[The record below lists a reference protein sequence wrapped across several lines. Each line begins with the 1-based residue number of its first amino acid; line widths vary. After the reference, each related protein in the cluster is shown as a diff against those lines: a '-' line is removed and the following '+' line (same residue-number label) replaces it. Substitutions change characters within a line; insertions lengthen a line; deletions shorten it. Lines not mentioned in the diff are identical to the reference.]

1 MAPKFGKASSA
12 TKRSK
17 KPLQNSGHFAL
28 SATDR
33 SRSLS
38 KPSLSPL
45 SQLYEQK
52 PFGFSPSSP
61 RTLLQSQAVAGLRED
76 VRLQE
81 MSSYVTSRGG
91 SSLPVLTPEV
101 PIAAADPT
109 FRKSYSSSR
118 GFKGR
123 SEDVLAG
130 LPPSYAQHMNQTHL
144 SQHETFGSLPDL
156 PGYSF
161 RSTTGE
167 FAPLRG
173 TQGGASRATA
183 TRGERTGVHWRE
195 IEDERSTHE
204 SESEQHRAPSR
215 PSTRETAAGLRA
227 EGLETSE
234 QQSRRLARRTP
245 EHSLEE
251 AEGLGARRARTPP
264 LPKNLSMPNLHER
277 HDTEA
282 AKGYDRQV
290 DRWLRRLMVDV
301 NISHKSLPESSAR
314 SQICTHLEK
323 VHGWFDRSK
332 KASTFLKQSAGCE
345 KPPVPSK
352 QVTNYLPMD
361 HPVPPGSMYW
371 ERPEKLIPKP
381 KGEEDMEATSAN
393 DATTDLESSVDTL
406 LDVLDL

>member
-61 RTLLQSQAVAGLRED
+61 RTLLQSRAVAGLRED

-215 PSTRETAAGLRA
+215 PSTRETAAGLRHS
-227 EGLETSE
+227 EGSSKAPT
-234 QQSRRLARRTP
+234 ARFIYCI
-245 EHSLEE
+245 ELQ
-251 AEGLGARRARTPP
+251 
-264 LPKNLSMPNLHER
+264 N
-277 HDTEA
+277 
-282 AKGYDRQV
+282 
-290 DRWLRRLMVDV
+290 
-301 NISHKSLPESSAR
+301 
-314 SQICTHLEK
+314 
-323 VHGWFDRSK
+323 
-332 KASTFLKQSAGCE
+332 
-345 KPPVPSK
+345 
-352 QVTNYLPMD
+352 
-361 HPVPPGSMYW
+361 
-371 ERPEKLIPKP
+371 
-381 KGEEDMEATSAN
+381 
-393 DATTDLESSVDTL
+393 
-406 LDVLDL
+406 